1 LEHKKLS
8 EEKAEIIIKRDLKG
22 IPIKTVHSLKNIGE
36 EEYFRKRDE
45 ELIAEIKRKGKGK
58 KKNA

>member
-8 EEKAEIIIKRDLKG
+8 EEKAEIILKRDLKG
-22 IPIKTVHSLKNIGE
+22 IPIKTAHPLKNIWE

-45 ELIAEIKRKGKGK
+45 ELIAEIKRKGK